1 MSNLPSGNRDSFSSK
16 FGVIAAAAGSAV
28 GLGNIWKF
36 PYIAGVYGG
45 AAFLFVYLAFIL
57 AIGLPVMLSELI
69 IGRSSRKNAFGA
81 FKVLAPGTPWRY
93 IGILG
98 VGAAFLIL
106 SFYGVVAGWS
116 LEYIV
121 LSLENGFSAKSP
133 DEIGMLFTT
142 LIESPFKPVIYQ
154 LIFMI
159 LSAAIVIVGIQ
170 KGIEKYTKILMPLL
184 VIILVFLCVKSVSLE
199 GAKAGLNFL
208 FKPDFSKLTADGILS
223 ALGHAFF
230 TLSLGMGTLITYG
243 SYVQKDNNLVNTVI
257 NVTVADT
264 VIAIMAGI
272 AIFPAVFAFGI
283 EPSQGPGLIFVTLPN
298 VFHQMPGGY
307 IFSIAF
313 FVLLSVAAL
322 TSSIS
327 ILEVVVAYFKEEFNM
342 GRKASTILA
351 TVLISILGV
360 LCSLSMGVLSPYTFF
375 GLNIF
380 DLMDWISANLFL
392 PIGGMFIALFIG
404 WYFGRKKVQ
413 EEVSQGGTLSGALL
427 SIFMFLVKFIAPIA
441 IAIVMLNNFGLLK
454 F

>member
-1 MSNLPSGNRDSFSSK
+1 MSGPSSIRDTFGSK

-57 AIGLPVMLSELI
+57 AIGIPVMLSELV
-69 IGRSSRKNAFGA
+69 IGRGSKRNAFGA
-81 FKVLAPGTPWRY
+81 FKVLAPNTPWRY

-98 VGAAFLIL
+98 VSAAFLIL

-116 LEYIV
+116 LQYV
-121 LSLENGFSAKSP
+121 YLSIAGGFSTKSP
-133 DEIGMLFTT
+133 EQITTLFTT
-142 LIESPFKPVIYQ
+142 LMESPIKPVILQ

-159 LSAAIVIVGIQ
+159 ATGAIVIVGIK

-184 VIILVFLCVKSVSLE
+184 VVILIVLCAKSLSLE

-208 FKPDFSKLTADGILS
+208 FKPDFSKLTGDGILS

-243 SYVQKDNNLVNTVI
+243 SYIKKDNNLVNTVI
-257 NVTVADT
+257 SVTVADT
-264 VIAIMAGI
+264 VIAILAGI

-283 EPSQGPGLIFVTLPN
+283 EPSEGPGLIFITLPN

-307 IFSIAF
+307 IFSILF
-313 FVLLSVAAL
+313 FILLTVAAL

-327 ILEVVVAYFKEEFNM
+327 ILEVVVAYFKEEFKM

-351 TVLISILGV
+351 TVLISFLGM
-360 LCSLSMGVLSPYTFF
+360 LCSLSMGVLSPYKLF

-380 DLMDWISANLFL
+380 DLMDWISANMLL
-392 PIGGMFIALFIG
+392 PIGGLFISLFVG
-404 WYFGRKKVQ
+404 WFYGRKKVQ
-413 EEVSQGGTLSGALL
+413 AEIAQGGTLKGAWL
-427 SIFMFLVKFIAPIA
+427 SLFMFLVKFIAPIA
-441 IAIVMLNNFGLLK
+441 IAIVMLNKIGLIK